1 MVSTTVSY
9 DWYKSATDSTTVS
22 YRQFTADGGE
32 TEVLWLGTAG
42 PRDNWVLS
50 SPYLTSSSP
59 PSQQSMNYK
68 HRTVIYIYRQVMTDE
83 DGTEVL

>member
-1 MVSTTVSY
+1 MVSTAVSY
-9 DWYKSATDSTTVS
+9 GQYKSATDSTTVS

-42 PRDNWVLS
+42 PWDDGVLS
-50 SPYLTSSSP
+50 SPCLTPSSP
-59 PSQQSMNYK
+59 PSQQSMNYR
-68 HRTVIYIYRQVMTDE
+68 HRTVIYRQVTTDE

>member
-1 MVSTTVSY
+1 MVSTTVCYGQYNSQL
-9 DWYKSATDSTTVS
+9 WLVQVS

-32 TEVLWLGTAG
+32 TEILWLGTAG

-50 SPYLTSSSP
+50 SPYLTPSSP
-59 PSQQSMNYK
+59 PSQQSMNYE
-68 HRTVIYIYRQVMTDE
+68 HRTVIYRQVMTDE